1 MVTVKPIVIPSNKRR
16 DGSYLV
22 FIRVYFNGRVRRIP
36 TSVVCRPGDLTR
48 GLRIKSQFVQEQAE
62 RIAKRMLDAVSGFTD
77 EQLAGKD
84 VDWVVERMRCA
95 DALHNFR
102 LDFFQFADGVIGS
115 KSEGGRCQY
124 VTAINTFAEYLGKRE
139 IDINDITKPLLV
151 GFLRWMDGKAFSFA
165 NGRISPSKRVRIPMG
180 AESRHLAKLAHIYN
194 KAKEM
199 YNDEDE
205 GLILIPRSPFSTI
218 QVKHPVSRGQKPL
231 DVATMQ
237 RVIDARHPLET
248 VQTSLDLFVLSFALW
263 GANLADLYE
272 AGELGEVWVYHR
284 KKVRDRRPD
293 GAELKVGIPECVKC
307 RLPALERLHKMAG
320 KARASRCS
328 PSMRPVT
335 PTRHSRGTRR
345 NWRRPRLT
353 SASATSVTTR

>member
-48 GLRIKSQFVQEQAE
+48 GLRIKSQSVQEQAE

-139 IDINDITKPLLV
+139 IDITLDGREGV
-151 GFLRWMDGKAFSFA
+151 FLC
-165 NGRISPSKRVRIPMG
+165 KR
-180 AESRHLAKLAHIYN
+180 AHISFQTD
-194 KAKEM
+194 KDTKRSGKPSFGKIGAHLQQG
-199 YNDEDE
+199 E
-205 GLILIPRSPFSTI
+205 G
-218 QVKHPVSRGQKPL
+218 
-231 DVATMQ
+231 DVQ
-237 RVIDARHPLET
+237 R
-248 VQTSLDLFVLSFALW
+248 
-263 GANLADLYE
+263 
-272 AGELGEVWVYHR
+272 
-284 KKVRDRRPD
+284 
-293 GAELKVGIPECVKC
+293 
-307 RLPALERLHKMAG
+307 
-320 KARASRCS
+320 
-328 PSMRPVT
+328 
-335 PTRHSRGTRR
+335 
-345 NWRRPRLT
+345 
-353 SASATSVTTR
+353 

>member
-48 GLRIKSQFVQEQAE
+48 GLRIKSQSVQEQAE

-102 LDFFQFADGVIGS
+102 LDFFQFADDVIGS

-151 GFLRWMDGKAFSFA
+151 GFLRWMDGKALFFCKAIFA
-165 NGRISPSKRVRIPMG
+165 VCSDNKCTSILASHFLGNPIGTIIHRVQLDINLKCFHLYLRII
-180 AESRHLAKLAHIYN
+180 
-194 KAKEM
+194 
-199 YNDEDE
+199 
-205 GLILIPRSPFSTI
+205 F
-218 QVKHPVSRGQKPL
+218 
-231 DVATMQ
+231 
-237 RVIDARHPLET
+237 
-248 VQTSLDLFVLSFALW
+248 LW
-263 GANLADLYE
+263 P
-272 AGELGEVWVYHR
+272 YH
-284 KKVRDRRPD
+284 
-293 GAELKVGIPECVKC
+293 
-307 RLPALERLHKMAG
+307 
-320 KARASRCS
+320 
-328 PSMRPVT
+328 
-335 PTRHSRGTRR
+335 
-345 NWRRPRLT
+345 N
-353 SASATSVTTR
+353 